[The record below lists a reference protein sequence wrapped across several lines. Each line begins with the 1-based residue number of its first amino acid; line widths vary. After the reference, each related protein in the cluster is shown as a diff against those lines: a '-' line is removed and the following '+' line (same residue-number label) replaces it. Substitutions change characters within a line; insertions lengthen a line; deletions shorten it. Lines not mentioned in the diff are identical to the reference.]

1 MKKIILVVGFI
12 SILIIV
18 CILDVFM
25 NQNVNIEPYL
35 NKQISYSQ
43 DILSATP
50 SPATSQTIY
59 DGNATTSTVDTSTN
73 NVLANTNYD
82 TNNYDVMYHQDASN
96 IDQNNMMSPSKG
108 TWVNEKGKAV
118 YIPWKSS
125 NQYVTY
131 YTSGAYPYGA
141 SSYVPTYEES
151 IYLSKT
157 TGQSS
162 LGKSYS
168 SADTLGGFCTKKTQ
182 PGAIEQSCGE
192 LSTDQCA
199 STMCCV
205 LLGGSKCVS
214 GDANGPA
221 YPANYSDPM
230 VINKDVYYYQGK
242 CYGNCDNTNPSG
254 KAYPRK
260 PSDIPTD
267 NTTNTSMM
275 TPTVTPMMT
284 PTVTPMMTP
293 TVTPMMTPTVT
304 PMMTPTV
311 TR

>member
-1 MKKIILVVGFI
+1 MV
-12 SILIIV
+12 V
-18 CILDVFM
+18 CILDVFI
-25 NQNVNIEPYL
+25 NQNVNIETYM
-35 NKQISYSQ
+35 NKQMSYSQ
-43 DILSATP
+43 DMVSASPT
-50 SPATSQTIY
+50 PATSQTVY
-59 DGNATTSTVDTSTN
+59 SGNVNTTTITTTDSSIN
-73 NVLANTNYD
+73 NVSSNTNYD
-82 TNNYDVMYHQDASN
+82 TNNYDVMYHPDASS
-96 IDQNNMMSPSKG
+96 IDQNNMISPSKG

-118 YIPWKSS
+118 YIPWKST
-125 NQYVTY
+125 NPYVTY

-192 LSTDQCA
+192 LSADQCA
-199 STMCCV
+199 STLCCV

-260 PSDIPTD
+260 PSDIPSD
-267 NTTNTSMM
+267 N
-275 TPTVTPMMT
+275 PTVTPMI
-284 PTVTPMMTP
+284 
-293 TVTPMMTPTVT
+293 
-304 PMMTPTV
+304 TPTV

>member
-1 MKKIILVVGFI
+1 MNKVIVVVGFI

-18 CILDVFM
+18 CVLDVFI
-25 NQNVNIEPYL
+25 NQNVNIE
-35 NKQISYSQ
+35 SYINQQMSYGQ
-43 DILSATP
+43 DMVSATP
-50 SPATSQTIY
+50 PPATSQTVY
-59 DGNATTSTVDTSTN
+59 SGNVNTSSIATNTN
-73 NVLANTNYD
+73 SDPSKNALLANTNYD
-82 TNNYDVMYHQDASN
+82 TNNYNIMYHPDASN
-96 IDQNNMMSPSKG
+96 VELNDIISPSKG
-108 TWVNEKGKAV
+108 TWVNENGKAV
-118 YIPWKSS
+118 YIPWKST

-162 LGKSYS
+162 HGKAYS
-168 SADTLGGFCTKKTQ
+168 SSDTLGGFCTKKTQ

-254 KAYPRK
+254 KPYPRK
-260 PSDIPTD
+260 PSDIPIDTPSV
-267 NTTNTSMM
+267 TPVI
-275 TPTVTPMMT
+275 TPTVTPMIT
-284 PTVTPMMTP
+284 PTVTPMITP
-293 TVTPMMTPTVT
+293 TTIPSIPTAH
-304 PMMTPTV
+304 
-311 TR
+311 